1 MPELKL
7 IVLKT
12 TQPDALRGFYT
23 QLGFQFVEEQHGK
36 GPVHF
41 SAALGD
47 GVLEI
52 YPLPDDAEAD
62 STTRLGFAVEGI
74 EAIVERLAGTA
85 DVISKPKAT
94 EWGTR
99 AVVRDP
105 DGRSVEL
112 YGST

>member
-12 TQPDALRGFYT
+12 TQPDALHGFYT

-52 YPLPDDAEAD
+52 YPLPDDAETDA
-62 STTRLGFAVEGI
+62 TTRLGFAVEGI
-74 EAIVERLAGTA
+74 EGIVKRFAGTA
-85 DVISKPKAT
+85 DVISKPKTT

-105 DGRSVEL
+105 DGRSIEL
-112 YGST
+112 YESM